1 MKTSLCYRA
10 FTGTVRQR
18 TDLIFHQ
25 CANDNMQS
33 PLHEPAWVTD
43 TLTHEPEPHG
53 QDPVSPKSRDF
64 AEAHDDP
71 EQAEELERQQD
82 A

>member
-18 TDLIFHQ
+18 TDLICHQ

-43 TLTHEPEPHG
+43 TLTNEHEPLG
-53 QDPVSPKSRDF
+53 QEPVSPKAHDF
-64 AEAHDDP
+64 AEGHDDP